1 MNGNPSPTINPRR
14 PGNSLHYSRPQNYF
28 GRTSDYGLSRTQNA
42 YLCSR
47 VGNNEE

>member
-1 MNGNPSPTINPRR
+1 MNGNPSPTTNPRR
-14 PGNSLHYSRPQNYF
+14 PDDSLHYSRPQNYF
-28 GRTSDYGLSRTQNA
+28 GRTPGRHLSRTQNA